1 MLSNLSVL
9 PWARTAFTLADRNG
23 QSRKPSRSRATNQSA
38 KVAGLA
44 LVAMWPDR
52 LGFSVLLFVASV
64 GTTSEVARR
73 FFSASFARRSFLKR
87 SVFSRTASA
96 SGSYGDGAFS
106 WLLWAD
112 TKKPTIVSSPRAL

>member
-1 MLSNLSVL
+1 MLAQHKGRYVAE
-9 PWARTAFTLADRNG
+9 PPVVRTAIADFRQPLKLVVRQSVGAPLGAHWPFTLADRNG

-52 LGFSVLLFVASV
+52 LGFSVLLFLASV

-73 FFSASFARRSFLKR
+73 FALSSFA
-87 SVFSRTASA
+87 T
-96 SGSYGDGAFS
+96 
-106 WLLWAD
+106 
-112 TKKPTIVSSPRAL
+112 